1 MCCHRLFIYA
11 TCGHSTFALRP
22 LVECCNAGIAPDAFH
37 SSECELVGHPYK
49 AIKLDK
55 LCPPCQWRRD
65 SMLERVERCQQLEF
79 EEYKWRVSYAMPA
92 HGKDYWTKKMEE
104 KRAKEE
110 AEAREEGRN
119 SKKRF
124 SWRRKS
130 KKEG

>member
-1 MCCHRLFIYA
+1 
-11 TCGHSTFALRP
+11 
-22 LVECCNAGIAPDAFH
+22 
-37 SSECELVGHPYK
+37 
-49 AIKLDK
+49 
-55 LCPPCQWRRD
+55 
-65 SMLERVERCQQLEF
+65 MLERVERCQQLEF